1 MLRFG
6 RQKFKKFLDDDEQ
19 SKTKRKEKIM
29 ISNIKTISLNG
40 IDGNLVEVQTDIAGG
55 LPSIEIVGL
64 PDTSVKESKERIR
77 TAIKNSEIEFPSRR
91 IVINLAPAST
101 KKEGTSYDLPIAVGI
116 LQALGEIT
124 TNNLENTI
132 FIGELSLDGKINRIN
147 GVLPMC
153 IEAIKLGIKR
163 VIVPKSN
170 EREAAVI
177 KDLKI
182 IGVKNLKEVVA
193 YLNKKIEIKSTQIDI
208 LKEFNKKDKQDLD
221 FSEVKGQENVKRA
234 LEIAAAGGH
243 NCFLIGP
250 PGSGKTMIARRIPT
264 ILPDLTFEE
273 ALEVT
278 KIHSISGM
286 LDNDVGIVTKRP
298 FRSPHHTISPTSM
311 IGGGKIPKP
320 GEISLAHNG
329 VLFLDELPEFNRN
342 TLEVLRGPMEDR
354 NVTISRLYSKVIYP
368 SNFML
373 IASMNPCPCGYYGST
388 EKECQCSKIAIEK
401 YLNKISGP
409 LLDRIDLH
417 VEAKTVKC
425 QKLNSENKI
434 ESSQQIKERV
444 NKARR
449 IQYLRYKN
457 SNIFSN
463 SELTPKMIEKYCMLN
478 HECKQILELAFNK
491 LGLSVRAY
499 TRILKVARTIADLEE
514 RQNIEKQHLLE
525 AIQYRSLDRK
535 YGDKF

>member
-1 MLRFG
+1 
-6 RQKFKKFLDDDEQ
+6 
-19 SKTKRKEKIM
+19 M

-55 LPSIEIVGL
+55 LPNIEIVGL
-64 PDTSVKESKERIR
+64 PDTSVRESKERIR
-77 TAIKNSEIEFPSRR
+77 TAIKNSEIEFPSRK

-153 IEAIKLGIKR
+153 IEAINLGIKR
-163 VIVPKSN
+163 VILPKAN

-177 KDLKI
+177 KGLEI
-182 IGVKNLKEVVA
+182 IGVKDLKEVID
-193 YLNKKIEIKSTQIDI
+193 YLNKKIIIKSTQIDI

-243 NCFLIGP
+243 NCILIGP

-286 LDNDVGIVTKRP
+286 LDNDIGIVTKRP

-342 TLEVLRGPMEDR
+342 TLEVLRGPLEDR

-388 EKECQCSKIAIEK
+388 EKKCQCSKTAIEK
-401 YLNKISGP
+401 YLNRISGP

-417 VEAKTVKC
+417 VEVKPVKY
-425 QKLNSENKI
+425 QKLDSSNRV
-434 ESSQQIKERV
+434 ESSRQIKERV

-449 IQYLRYKN
+449 IQYLRYKDL
-457 SNIFSN
+457 NIFSN
-463 SELTPKMIEKYCMLN
+463 SELTPQMIEKYCVLN
-478 HECKQILELAFNK
+478 QECKQILELAFNK
-491 LGLSVRAY
+491 LGLSARAY
-499 TRILKVARTIADLEE
+499 SRILKVARTIADLEE
-514 RQNIEKQHLLE
+514 KQNIEKYHLLE